1 MDTNT
6 DIKVETIINPIKW
19 AEYTK
24 IIVASEEPAIKL
36 FQSANCTIE
45 EAEQLAFE
53 NLICFSIQ
61 NKLTPSQFA
70 SLLYSLTENNVSYK
84 FVYDDN
90 NDSTKDKEATAI
102 QKTETYYLSEL
113 QANGNGTSICNKIDY
128 SNTDAIHANK
138 KVSLFGFF
146 FTLGVMWF
154 LFWKGTGSYWEFFD
168 PTYSLFESFIDD
180 VTNFRW
186 KTREMISWIAAIVSI
201 PFAWII
207 RSVVGMGIL
216 SLLALLYKKA

>member
-1 MDTNT
+1 MNQNT

-36 FQSANCTIE
+36 FQAQSCSIE

-70 SLLYSLTENNVSYK
+70 SMLYSLNENNVSYN
-84 FVYDDN
+84 FIYDD
-90 NDSTKDKEATAI
+90 SSKDKESLAKE
-102 QKTETYYLSEL
+102 KTKEFYLSEIVA
-113 QANGNGTSICNKIDY
+113 QNSGTSICDKIDY
-128 SNTDAIHANK
+128 SNTDAIHATK

-146 FTLGVMWF
+146 LGLVIMWF

-168 PTYSLFESFIDD
+168 PTDSLFESFIDD
-180 VTNFRW
+180 ITSLRW
-186 KTREMISWIAAIVSI
+186 KTREMVSWIVAIASI
-201 PFAWII
+201 PLAWIL
-207 RSVVGMGIL
+207 RSVLGMGIL

>member
-1 MDTNT
+1 MNQNT

-36 FQSANCTIE
+36 FQAQSCSIE

-70 SLLYSLTENNVSYK
+70 SMLFSLNENNVSYN
-84 FVYDDN
+84 FIYDD
-90 NDSTKDKEATAI
+90 SSKDKESLATE
-102 QKTETYYLSEL
+102 KTKEFYLSEIVA
-113 QANGNGTSICNKIDY
+113 QKSGASICDKIDY
-128 SNTDAIHANK
+128 SNTDAIHTNK
-138 KVSLFGFF
+138 KISLFGFS
-146 FTLGVMWF
+146 LALIVMWF

-168 PTYSLFESFIDD
+168 PTDSLFESFLDD
-180 VTNFRW
+180 ATSLRY
-186 KTREMISWIAAIVSI
+186 KTRDMFSWIAAIASI
-201 PFAWII
+201 PLAWTL
-207 RSVVGMGIL
+207 RSVFGMGIL